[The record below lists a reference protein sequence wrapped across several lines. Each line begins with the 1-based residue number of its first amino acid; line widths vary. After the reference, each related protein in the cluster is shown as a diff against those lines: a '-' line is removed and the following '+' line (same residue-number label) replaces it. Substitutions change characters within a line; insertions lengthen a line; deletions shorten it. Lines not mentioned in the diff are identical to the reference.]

1 MKWIATYIV
10 MASAGLWFAFF
21 MSLKFVSPAYSQ
33 SPQAQDLGSSGQS
46 VPQTPPPPPPPQA
59 PTAADLPP
67 EFSQDAAGTPAAS
80 SATAPAPRGTI
91 PPPPQGTPVGATV
104 GGDAGPGSPAAP
116 AAPAPTNSAT
126 KADQKNVPVAA
137 PVMPEFAGDDQYV
150 YEPGDR
156 RDPFKPYRSFR
167 PGGGT
172 SGPVNRA
179 DLTDPLQRWDINR
192 FTILAIIWE
201 VRNPKA
207 MIKDPDGITYMIG
220 KNTKIGRNAGY
231 VAAIREGEVV
241 VVETVDTEGVVTKEV
256 KILELKK

>member
-1 MKWIATYIV
+1 
-10 MASAGLWFAFF
+10 
-21 MSLKFVSPAYSQ
+21 
-33 SPQAQDLGSSGQS
+33 
-46 VPQTPPPPPPPQA
+46 
-59 PTAADLPP
+59 
-67 EFSQDAAGTPAAS
+67 
-80 SATAPAPRGTI
+80 
-91 PPPPQGTPVGATV
+91 
-104 GGDAGPGSPAAP
+104 
-116 AAPAPTNSAT
+116 
-126 KADQKNVPVAA
+126 
-137 PVMPEFAGDDQYV
+137 MPEFAGDDQYV

-156 RDPFKPYRSFR
+156 RDPFKPYRSFH
-167 PGGGT
+167 PGSS

-241 VVETVDTEGVVTKEV
+241 VVETVDTEGVITKEV